1 MHPLFLSWID
11 KISVSKTESEILSVL
26 TQAASVLGFEY
37 VAYGIRRP
45 FPITKPQIVM
55 LSTYPEEWQARYV
68 AAKYVEVDPTVK
80 VALGRNEPVTWSGD
94 SGSHESDFWEEASS
108 FGIIHGWSSASR
120 GADGTIGLLTLSRSA
135 GVIGATE
142 KASHQA
148 AIVWLAQAAHV
159 AMGPLMPANGLAEVP
174 LTLREVDVLKWTA
187 DGKTAYEISRIL
199 NISESTVNFHVK
211 NIVSKM
217 GSSNKIQA
225 VAKAA
230 LIGLLR

>member
-1 MHPLFLSWID
+1 
-11 KISVSKTESEILSVL
+11 
-26 TQAASVLGFEY
+26 
-37 VAYGIRRP
+37 
-45 FPITKPQIVM
+45 
-55 LSTYPEEWQARYV
+55 
-68 AAKYVEVDPTVK
+68 
-80 VALGRNEPVTWSGD
+80 
-94 SGSHESDFWEEASS
+94 
-108 FGIIHGWSSASR
+108 
-120 GADGTIGLLTLSRSA
+120 
-135 GVIGATE
+135 
-142 KASHQA
+142 
-148 AIVWLAQAAHV
+148 
-159 AMGPLMPANGLAEVP
+159 MPANGLAEVP